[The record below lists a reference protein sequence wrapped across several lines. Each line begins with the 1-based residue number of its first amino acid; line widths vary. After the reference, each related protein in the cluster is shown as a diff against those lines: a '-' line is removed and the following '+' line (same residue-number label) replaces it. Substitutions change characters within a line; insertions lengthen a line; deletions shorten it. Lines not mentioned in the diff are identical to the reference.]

1 MRPNS
6 QQMARK
12 RPPRKRHLRKRH
24 LRKRHLRKRHRRK
37 RHLGKRH
44 LGKTHLSAPGGQG
57 GRLWRRCTTDSQQMA
72 PSLDRATG
80 FSVDARTPMQS
91 PNRAAAATQR
101 EKELQL
107 LREAVQW
114 LEQGPT
120 FNEKIREIKGLKD
133 MLEVKERRVNDL
145 LNGMENLQEQLRD
158 KEKQMGSLKGRIK
171 SLQADTS
178 NTDSALTRLVE
189 SLAEKEHI
197 IQRLKE
203 QGFQDDQ
210 EKGEELVASRTTLE
224 RMKVEHKMALEETAA
239 RHEAQSMDWLR
250 EREALKAQLLG
261 LMKELEEN
269 QQVAQQLSINVGPQA
284 QPIETRQ
291 DRQGTAPPG
300 RAAQPRRRIREVARR
315 DRIRQC
321 QEREEREHL
330 IRKRNW
336 LEVEKRGLDT
346 DCMELQFLEREWQ
359 RIRFERRR
367 ERYGIQRERD
377 KLRRQQE
384 QLRFGQNY
392 RSGKRAYR
400 FQEGH
405 RPGRANANTPSDH
418 DPGCWSVRGAP
429 SLHQRV
435 EECGNPS
442 LAQRPWR
449 PRGQVVEAVY
459 HRFSTDGASKNIW
472 AN

>member
-1 MRPNS
+1 MEAIRPRNCFS
-6 QQMARK
+6 FSMDERTPTQ
-12 RPPRKRHLRKRH
+12 
-24 LRKRHLRKRHRRK
+24 
-37 RHLGKRH
+37 
-44 LGKTHLSAPGGQG
+44 
-57 GRLWRRCTTDSQQMA
+57 
-72 PSLDRATG
+72 SLDRATG

-120 FNEKIREIKGLKD
+120 FNKQIQEKTEEKGTLNREIQDLKD

-145 LNGMENLQEQLRD
+145 QNGMENLQEQLRD
-158 KEKQMGSLKGRIK
+158 KEKQMGSLKERIK

-224 RMKVEHKMALEETAA
+224 RMKVEHKMALEETAG

-250 EREALKAQLLG
+250 EREALKAQLWG

-269 QQVAQQLSINVGPQA
+269 RQVAQQLSFNVGPQP

-291 DRQGTAPPG
+291 DRRGTAPPG
-300 RAAQPRRRIREVARR
+300 RAAQPRRRIREVERR
-315 DRIRQC
+315 DHIRQF

-336 LEVEKRGLDT
+336 LEVEKRRLDT
-346 DCMELQFLEREWQ
+346 DCMELQFLERERQ

-405 RPGRANANTPSDH
+405 RPGRANANTPSSH
-418 DPGCWSVRGAP
+418 DPGCWSVR
-429 SLHQRV
+429 
-435 EECGNPS
+435 
-442 LAQRPWR
+442 
-449 PRGQVVEAVY
+449 
-459 HRFSTDGASKNIW
+459 DGASKNIG

>member
-1 MRPNS
+1 M
-6 QQMARK
+6 
-12 RPPRKRHLRKRH
+12 
-24 LRKRHLRKRHRRK
+24 
-37 RHLGKRH
+37 
-44 LGKTHLSAPGGQG
+44 
-57 GRLWRRCTTDSQQMA
+57 DE
-72 PSLDRATG
+72 
-80 FSVDARTPMQS
+80 RTPMLS

-120 FNEKIREIKGLKD
+120 FNKQIQEKTGEKGTLNREIQDLKD

-145 LNGMENLQEQLRD
+145 QNGMENLQEQLRD
-158 KEKQMGSLKGRIK
+158 KEKQMGSLKERIK

-178 NTDSALTRLVE
+178 DTDSALTRLVE

-239 RHEAQSMDWLR
+239 RHKAQSMDWLR

-269 QQVAQQLSINVGPQA
+269 QQVAQQLSFNVGPQP

-291 DRQGTAPPG
+291 DRRGTAPPG
-300 RAAQPRRRIREVARR
+300 RAAQPRRRIREVERR
-315 DRIRQC
+315 DRIRQF

-336 LEVEKRGLDT
+336 LEVEKRRLDT
-346 DCMELQFLEREWQ
+346 DCMELQFLEREQQ

-367 ERYGIQRERD
+367 ERYGIQREQD

-405 RPGRANANTPSDH
+405 KPGRANANTPSSH

-459 HRFSTDGASKNIW
+459 HRFSTDGASKNIG

>member
-1 MRPNS
+1 MEAARPS
-6 QQMARK
+6 Y
-12 RPPRKRHLRKRH
+12 H
-24 LRKRHLRKRHRRK
+24 
-37 RHLGKRH
+37 
-44 LGKTHLSAPGGQG
+44 
-57 GRLWRRCTTDSQQMA
+57 
-72 PSLDRATG
+72 
-80 FSVDARTPMQS
+80 FSFSMDERTPMLS

-120 FNEKIREIKGLKD
+120 FNKQIQEKTEEKGTLNREIQDLKD

-145 LNGMENLQEQLRD
+145 QNGMENLQEQLR
-158 KEKQMGSLKGRIK
+158 EKQMGSLKERIK

-269 QQVAQQLSINVGPQA
+269 QQVAQQLSFNVGPQP
-284 QPIETRQ
+284 QPIETS
-291 DRQGTAPPG
+291 
-300 RAAQPRRRIREVARR
+300 
-315 DRIRQC
+315 
-321 QEREEREHL
+321 QES
-330 IRKRNW
+330 
-336 LEVEKRGLDT
+336 
-346 DCMELQFLEREWQ
+346 
-359 RIRFERRR
+359 
-367 ERYGIQRERD
+367 
-377 KLRRQQE
+377 
-384 QLRFGQNY
+384 GQ
-392 RSGKRAYR
+392 
-400 FQEGH
+400 
-405 RPGRANANTPSDH
+405 T
-418 DPGCWSVRGAP
+418 
-429 SLHQRV
+429 
-435 EECGNPS
+435 GNSATWTGSP
-442 LAQRPWR
+442 A
-449 PRGQVVEAVY
+449 
-459 HRFSTDGASKNIW
+459 
-472 AN
+472 